1 MNKNLRTIAGAIV
14 IAATTGFSVAACTG
28 PPSVQQQEQNAQ
40 TADTASLEQS
50 QPIPHYSYSQIRQT
64 AIDAETIA
72 ADGAQTTSFF
82 FQMGARDP
90 VYSCPSLGMPVP
102 VTAQLSNPEQVVPVT
117 GRWGGGH
124 DTLPQMDPDGI
135 YAPPSS
141 SGTNVICVNSSGAKY
156 LMYWEGD
163 VLTVTA
169 GATWDDVTHTLKVT
183 GAPTAVIHTGPGK

>member
-1 MNKNLRTIAGAIV
+1 MKLRTIAGTAIV
-14 IAATTGFSVAACTG
+14 AAITGLSVAGCTHG
-28 PPSVQQQEQNAQ
+28 QNVQQQEQAAQ
-40 TADTASLEQS
+40 QADTASLEQS
-50 QPIPHYSYSQIRQT
+50 QPIPHYSFSQIRQT

-82 FQMGARDP
+82 FQMGGRDP
-90 VYSCPSLGMPVP
+90 VYSCPSLGLPVP

-141 SGTNVICVNSSGAKY
+141 SGTYVICIGSSSQKY

-163 VLTVTA
+163 VLTATA
-169 GATWDDVTHTLKVT
+169 GATWNDSTHQMQVT
-183 GAPTAVIHTGPGK
+183 GAPTAVIHTGSGK